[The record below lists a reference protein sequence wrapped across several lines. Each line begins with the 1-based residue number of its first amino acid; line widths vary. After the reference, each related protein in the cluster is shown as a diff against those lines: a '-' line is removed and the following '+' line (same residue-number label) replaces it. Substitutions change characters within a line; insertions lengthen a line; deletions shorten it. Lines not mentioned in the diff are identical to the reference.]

1 MYPQPFNCD
10 IVFVRSNCFLKRLGA
25 ISIFEFKISRPTM
38 FEVEESSIELNAN
51 PLNGL
56 ETIVEE
62 YGSESHRRELSAHE
76 KKELDRSRLFY

>member
-1 MYPQPFNCD
+1 
-10 IVFVRSNCFLKRLGA
+10 
-25 ISIFEFKISRPTM
+25 M

-56 ETIVEE
+56 QTIVEE